1 MKTYDKE
8 QLQAI
13 KANGGYYLVLAPPG
27 CGKTDILS
35 ERIVYAHERG
45 VEFSDMLCLTF
56 TNRASRGMKDRVR
69 QKVGENASQVFVG
82 NVHRYCS
89 NFLYANAL
97 IPENTSII
105 DEDDLADILLNFNPT
120 LFINRKG
127 LPDKMKIA
135 LVDNID
141 SYISQK
147 LYNHP
152 ESALYLPS
160 KFESYWQVAQNADF
174 DPEKVDSLNEM
185 VKYALL
191 LRQYKKERGMITF
204 SDILIQA
211 YEGLR
216 NDKEKEYKRFKWIQV
231 DEVQDLN
238 ALQTAIIDML
248 LDKSGEYTV
257 MYLGDE
263 QQAIFSFLG
272 AKLGQLELL
281 KDRCEGHIMTLGN
294 NYRSP
299 KYLLDIFNAYA
310 EHELGV
316 SPALLPQS
324 THDIEHEKFDLI
336 LTDNNTTWDENERV
350 SKMIDY
356 YLRFDEERVAILVP
370 TNDMADKM
378 SEMLTQKNI
387 THFKISGVDMFR
399 SKSYK
404 TISSFFCINANDFN
418 TMAWARLLYGIGA
431 INTGAAARGF
441 VAKLKAL
448 MMTPSDLFY
457 DKSYIAR
464 FYEVYRQ
471 KEFVFFDTETTGLN
485 VLEDDI
491 VQIAAFK
498 VKNGERVPGSDLN
511 IFIHTDREIPA
522 KLGDIDNPLLEAYA
536 NNEHY
541 SKEEGLSLFLDYI
554 GDRPILGH
562 NVNYDYHIL
571 QSNVERYLHEQ
582 VTFDIFDSLRLI
594 KCVEPNLRMYKLV
607 FLLKELHL
615 EGKNSHL
622 ADEDIAATKALVD
635 YCYQKSLPIIQEQEA
650 FKAKIKVKNVIDKMQ
665 PLVPLFENLQYY
677 LYQPI
682 DNTGRT
688 IVDEFKN
695 VYDEMIQQGL
705 ITDIGDK
712 FNIFLN
718 FVQSEW
724 IDYENE
730 ETIFDEIS
738 KHINDMTS
746 TISEG
751 DLVNS
756 DDLVNDRVFIM
767 TVYKGKGL
775 EFDNV
780 VILGA
785 NDGTYPFFTVN
796 KVLGAP
802 WRYTPAEVAQAEQ
815 DRKEDA
821 RKFYVGLSRAK
832 KRLCVSYSYNNANGF
847 PTNITPFMN
856 SISRF
861 FYTSKR

>member
-69 QKVGENASQVFVG
+69 QRVGENASQVFVG

-127 LPDKMKIA
+127 LPDKIKIA

-281 KDRCEGHIMTLGN
+281 KDRCQGHIMTLGN

-356 YLRFDEERVAILVP
+356 YLQFDEERVAILVP

-418 TMAWARLLYGIGA
+418 TMAWARLLHGIGA

-441 VAKLKAL
+441 VAKLKDL

-464 FYEVYRQ
+464 FNEVYRQ

-498 VKNGERVPGSDLN
+498 VKNGERVAGSDLN

-635 YCYQKSLPIIQEQEA
+635 YCYQKSLPIIQEQKA

-682 DNTGRT
+682 GNTGRT

-796 KVLGAP
+796 NVLGAP
-802 WRYTPAEVAQAEQ
+802 WRYKPEEVAQAEQ

-832 KRLCVSYSYNNANGF
+832 KRLCVSYSYRNANGF
-847 PTNITPFMN
+847 PTDMTPFMN